1 MANSSNNQ
9 SDKSIIIPPTT
20 DTDPIYYELNLHN
33 YHNYHHYL
41 QNTVSWKWKDKRL
54 EIIEIPKGLI
64 EVLQNNG
71 FTVEKILESEPSDIA
86 EKLGVDPYIGKIIFQ
101 ETEKA
106 ISKINLDML
115 LIN

>member
-1 MANSSNNQ
+1 MMPSKN
-9 SDKSIIIPPTT
+9 
-20 DTDPIYYELNLHN
+20 TDPIYYELNLHN

-41 QNTVSWKWKDKRL
+41 QNIAASLKCKDKRL
-54 EIIEIPKGLI
+54 ELVEIPKGLI

-71 FTVEKILESEPSDIA
+71 FIVEKILESEPSDIA

-106 ISKINLDML
+106 ISKINPDL
-115 LIN
+115 LLFNK